1 MAETDTLAFD
11 VLEQAA
17 RWFAVLGAADVPA
30 TERQAWR
37 RWMDA
42 APEHREAWR
51 RVEQIH
57 QQMQSL
63 PSAAR
68 IALGGMPK
76 RRSALKMLLLLSAGA
91 GVGAAALRREQAGDY
106 LAAVQ
111 AAHRTPVGAI
121 AALPMPDLTQA
132 WLNTDSAADLA
143 YDASQR
149 LVVLRRGEILLH
161 SGADHQA
168 PKRPLVVAARGVRL
182 RALGTRFSVRLDGVA
197 VRLAVY
203 DGAVEVNG
211 GAVVPAG
218 LQADIVDGRLGPM
231 TPSQEEDA
239 AWSRQLLIATQMRLD
254 EFLQRLG
261 RYRRGHLGC
270 DPSIAAVRLVGSFP
284 LDDTE
289 RALDLLQ
296 SVLPVRVE
304 RVLPWW
310 VTVKPRQS

>member
-1 MAETDTLAFD
+1 MAENDTLAFN

-17 RWFAVLGAADVPA
+17 RWFALLGAADVSA
-30 TERQAWR
+30 EQRQAWQ

-51 RVEQIH
+51 RVENIH
-57 QQMQSL
+57 QHMQSL

-76 RRSALKMLLLLSAGA
+76 RRSAMKMLLLLTAGA
-91 GVGAAALRREQAGDY
+91 GLGAAMARREQAGEY
-106 LAAVQ
+106 LAALR
-111 AAHRTPVGAI
+111 AAHSTPVGAI
-121 AALPMPDLTQA
+121 AALPMPDRTQA

-143 YDASQR
+143 YDDRQR
-149 LVVLRRGEILLH
+149 LIVLHRGEILLH
-161 SGADHQA
+161 SGTDSQA
-168 PKRPLVVAARGVRL
+168 PARPLVVEARGVRL

-203 DGAVEVNG
+203 DGAVEING

-218 LQADIVDGRLGPM
+218 SQAEIVDGQVGVM

-239 AWSRQLLIATQMRLD
+239 AWSRKLLIATQMRLD
-254 EFLQRLG
+254 EFLQQLG

-270 DPSIAAVRLVGSFP
+270 DPSVAAVRLVGSFP

-289 RALDLLQ
+289 QALDLLQ